1 MLAAGAGTRLRPLTA
16 LRPKALCPVGDR
28 SLVDH
33 ALDRVRPHAEKVA
46 VNVHAHPDQMRAH
59 LEGRAHLSVEGPE
72 ALGTAG
78 GVGNLRD
85 WIAGRDVLVCNADAW
100 SREDLCDLVTGWDGQ
115 RVRLLVVDAG
125 GPADFGRWRYAGACL
140 LPWARVAELPD
151 TPSGLYEV
159 CWRREELAG
168 RLDLCRSQATF
179 IDCGTPAD
187 YLAANLDWSGGE
199 SVIGDGAQVLGTV
212 ERCVVWPGGV
222 VGPDERLVDS
232 IRVGTDLTVSAAPPG
247 VPASGRGYS

>member
-28 SLVDH
+28 ALIDH
-33 ALDRVRPHAEKVA
+33 ALDRVRPHAGQVA

-59 LEGRAHLSVEGPE
+59 LQDRVHLSVEGPE

-78 GVGNLRD
+78 GVGNLRG
-85 WIAGRDVLVCNADAW
+85 WIAGRDALVCNADAW
-100 SREDLCDLVTGWDGQ
+100 SRDDLGELVTGWDGE

-125 GPADFGRWRYAGACL
+125 GAADFGQWRYAGACL
-140 LPWARVAELPD
+140 LPWSVVADLPE
-151 TPSGLYEV
+151 TATGLYEV
-159 CWRREELAG
+159 CWRHEELQG
-168 RLDLCRSQATF
+168 RLDLCPSQATF

-199 SVIGDGAQVLGTV
+199 SVIGEGAQVLGTA

-222 VGPDERLVDS
+222 VGPDEHLVDS
-232 IRVGTDLTVSAAPPG
+232 IRVGTDLTVAASPSGVSA
-247 VPASGRGYS
+247 SRRG